1 MDVAHLIAALP
12 KAELH
17 LHLEGSLR
25 PATVVA
31 LAARHGLRVT
41 EREVAGRYQYADFHG
56 FLEAYKWVTS
66 FLRTPADYA
75 LATERL
81 AEELLAQNVVYAE
94 VTLSAGVMLWRN
106 QEADANL
113 QAIHAAGERA
123 RTRGLR
129 MQWIPDATRQFG
141 PEAAMAV
148 ARHAVRC
155 KSLGVVAFGMGG
167 DELSIPA
174 AEFRAAYEYAA
185 EQGLHRV
192 AHAGEIGGPEEVRLA
207 IEVLGAERIGHGI
220 AAIHS
225 AALMQF
231 LTERRVPLEICP
243 TSNLCTGALAR
254 QLGKGEA
261 TLGEHPLPRI
271 LREGVPVTL
280 STDDP
285 AMFRTTLEDEYAAAQ
300 RLGLS
305 VRETVQLARTS
316 FEFAFLPRAD
326 KDALLA
332 RFQQGLPEKEL
343 V

>member
-1 MDVAHLIAALP
+1 MNLTQVIAPLP

-25 PATVVA
+25 PATVA
-31 LAARHGLRVT
+31 ELAARHGVKVT
-41 EREVAGRYQYADFHG
+41 EQEVAERYRYADFHG

-75 LATERL
+75 LTTERL
-81 AEELLAQNVVYAE
+81 AEELLAQNVVHAE
-94 VTLSAGVMLWRN
+94 VTLSAGVMLWRS
-106 QEADANL
+106 QDADANL
-113 QAIHAAGERA
+113 QAIHEAGLSA
-123 RTRGLR
+123 RKRGLR

-141 PEAAMAV
+141 AEAAMAV

-174 AEFRAAYEYAA
+174 VEFREAFEYAA
-185 EQGLHRV
+185 GEGLHRV
-192 AHAGEIGGPEEVRLA
+192 SHAGEIGGPQEVRAAVEL
-207 IEVLGAERIGHGI
+207 LGAERIGHGI
-220 AAIHS
+220 AVMHD

-231 LTERRVPLEICP
+231 LTERRIPLEICP

-261 TLGEHPLPRI
+261 RLEEHPLPRI
-271 LREGVPVTL
+271 LREGVPATL

-285 AMFRTTLEDEYAAAQ
+285 AMFRTTLNDEYAVAQ

-305 VRETVQLARTS
+305 LRETVHLAKAS
-316 FEFAFLPRAD
+316 FEFAFLSRAD
-326 KDALLA
+326 KEALLA
-332 RFQQGLPEKEL
+332 QFQQGLREHGL

>member
-1 MDVAHLIAALP
+1 MNAAQLIAALP

-25 PATVVA
+25 PATVVE
-31 LAARHGLRVT
+31 LAARHGVTVT
-41 EREVAGRYQYADFHG
+41 EQEVAARYQYADFHG

-66 FLRTPADYA
+66 FLRTPADCA

-81 AEELLAQNVVYAE
+81 ADELIAQNVVYAE
-94 VTLSAGVMLWRN
+94 VTLSAGVMLWRS
-106 QEADANL
+106 QDADANL
-113 QAIHAAGERA
+113 EAIHQAGLHA
-123 RTRGLR
+123 QKRGLR

-141 PEAAMAV
+141 AEAAMAV
-148 ARHAVRC
+148 ARHTVRC

-174 AEFRAAYEYAA
+174 ERFREAYDYAA
-185 EQGLHRV
+185 SGGLHRV
-192 AHAGEIGGPEEVRLA
+192 AHAGEIGGPHEVRAAVEL
-207 IEVLGAERIGHGI
+207 LGAERIGHGI
-220 AAIHS
+220 AVMHD

-231 LTERRVPLEICP
+231 LTARRIPLEICP

-254 QLGKGEA
+254 QLGKGGARLE
-261 TLGEHPLPRI
+261 EHPLPWI

-280 STDDP
+280 SSDDP
-285 AMFRTTLEDEYAAAQ
+285 AMFRTTLNDEYAAAT

-305 VRETVQLARTS
+305 VREAAQVARAS
-316 FEFAFLPRAD
+316 FEFAFLPRAE
-326 KDALLA
+326 KDALLG
-332 RFQQGLPEKEL
+332 RFQQGLREHGL